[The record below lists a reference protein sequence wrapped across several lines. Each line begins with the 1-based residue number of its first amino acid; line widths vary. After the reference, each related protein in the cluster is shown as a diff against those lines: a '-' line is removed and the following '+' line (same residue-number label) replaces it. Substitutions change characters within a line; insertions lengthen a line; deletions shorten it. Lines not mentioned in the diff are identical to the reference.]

1 MLALVRTEEGSERNA
16 GLSQLLIDLDA
27 PGITIRPII
36 DMAGH
41 HDFNE
46 VFFEDV
52 LVPHGALAGERG
64 QGWKQ
69 VTAELAPEAYGH
81 ELYLSSTPMPRPLE
95 RLGGLGHRPAQA
107 P

>member
-1 MLALVRTEEGSERNA
+1 MLALFRTEEGSERNA

-46 VFFEDV
+46 VFFDDV
-52 LVPHGALAGERG
+52 LVPHGALVGERG

-69 VTAELAPEAYGH
+69 VTAELGLERSGPER
-81 ELYLSSTPMPRPLE
+81 YLSSHALLADRKST
-95 RLGGLGHRPAQA
+95 RLNSSH
-107 P
+107 